1 MMWKEKRWILIG
13 LSVLLLANV
22 IFFFTY
28 RVQYEERV
36 KELNAT
42 LDQSRARLAAVQARK
57 ARADV
62 TLAAFAQIDRDIHT
76 VYDQWWSSPER
87 RLADLLIE
95 LNQLERKSNLS
106 PKSTSYQQ
114 TASEKKGFGN
124 TEMNIGFSVTGTYPH
139 IRQLINL
146 LELSRHFVIIDSI
159 TIANASENG
168 DTLNLTLQLK
178 TLFHVPDDQ
187 SDQVST
193 VPGGRT

>member
-87 RLADLLIE
+87 RLAE
-95 LNQLERKSNLS
+95 
-106 PKSTSYQQ
+106 
-114 TASEKKGFGN
+114 
-124 TEMNIGFSVTGTYPH
+124 V
-139 IRQLINL
+139 
-146 LELSRHFVIIDSI
+146 
-159 TIANASENG
+159 
-168 DTLNLTLQLK
+168 
-178 TLFHVPDDQ
+178 
-187 SDQVST
+187 
-193 VPGGRT
+193 